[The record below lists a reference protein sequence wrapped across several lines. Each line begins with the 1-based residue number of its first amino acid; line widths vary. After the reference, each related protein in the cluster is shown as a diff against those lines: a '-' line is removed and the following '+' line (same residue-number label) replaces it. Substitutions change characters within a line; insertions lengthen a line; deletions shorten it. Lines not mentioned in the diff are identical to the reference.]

1 MYHSN
6 GANSNP
12 LTNKVKINLYVFG
25 ALIAPGS
32 SRDTLHRHDHNK
44 RPSRAEEE
52 YATPEVADVAKSF
65 QQQHWQLHGTLPQH

>member
-25 ALIAPGS
+25 ALI
-32 SRDTLHRHDHNK
+32 LHRVRREIHYTDMITTNDRRALK
-44 RPSRAEEE
+44 RNM
-52 YATPEVADVAKSF
+52 
-65 QQQHWQLHGTLPQH
+65 QLLK